1 MQGEYADYCCR
12 YNNTYYT
19 DSWLKALIQYIHH
32 SHLHM
37 LSMCKIMQSA
47 AKSLVHYDRLC
58 DDNDFSVI
66 AVCLKQYI

>member
-19 DSWLKALIQYIHH
+19 DPWLKALIQYIHH